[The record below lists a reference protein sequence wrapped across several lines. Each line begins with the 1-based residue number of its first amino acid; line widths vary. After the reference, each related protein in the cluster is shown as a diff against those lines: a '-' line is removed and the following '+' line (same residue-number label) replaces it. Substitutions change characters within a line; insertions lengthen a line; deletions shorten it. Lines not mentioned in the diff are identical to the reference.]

1 MDPELLADSPIGQ
14 LIPIQDSD
22 ARYGPYAC
30 FAYLPAPLPEEVGIT
45 MTTIRVVSEATGAL
59 TRLDQACAQLREPGL
74 LIRPALYREALD
86 TSALEGTY
94 GQLSEV
100 LEAGLPGAQFQSAET
115 REILGYVQA
124 ALGAFESVLERP
136 ITIGLLAE
144 AQGEMFRGADRQ
156 PPDLGQVRKR
166 QVWIGPADMPITQ
179 ARFVPVPGDDRL
191 KSALDHW
198 VDWVQKDNPWP
209 VVLRA
214 ALAHY
219 QFETLH
225 PFSDGNGRIGRL
237 TIVLQL
243 LKAGIIQHPAITI
256 SPWFFKHRD
265 EYQNQLLSVSCT
277 GDWNPWVQFFCR
289 AIIDQC
295 GALISG
301 ADRLNQWLSDSMAII
316 NKRRWAGAIYDV
328 LRDLTQWPVVSIA
341 SVAVKCGVTP
351 TAATNIVNHLAEVGI
366 IEEMTGR
373 SYGRM
378 FGATEIMS
386 IVDSI

>member
-1 MDPELLADSPIGQ
+1 MNPELLADSPIGQ

-30 FAYLPAPLPEEVGIT
+30 FAYLPAPLSEEVEIS
-45 MTTIRVVSEATGAL
+45 MTTIKVVSEATGAL

-100 LEAGLPGAQFQSAET
+100 LEAGLPGAQFQSPET

-136 ITIGLLAE
+136 ITVGLLAE

-156 PPDLGQVRKR
+156 PPDVGQVRKR
-166 QVWIGPADMPITQ
+166 QVWIGPADMPITE

-198 VDWVQKDNPWP
+198 VDWVQKDNSWP

-237 TIVLQL
+237 AIVLQL

-265 EYQNQLLSVSCT
+265 EYQNHLLSVSCT

-301 ADRLNQWLSDSMAII
+301 ADRLNQWLSDSMAIV

-373 SYGRM
+373 TYGRM